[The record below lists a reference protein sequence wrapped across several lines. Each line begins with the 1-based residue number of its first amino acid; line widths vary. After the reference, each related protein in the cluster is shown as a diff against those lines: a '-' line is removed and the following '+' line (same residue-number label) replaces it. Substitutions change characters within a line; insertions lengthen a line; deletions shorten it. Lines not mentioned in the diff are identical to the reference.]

1 MSPIILPLLLV
12 AVSVVSATAG
22 WTLRDAR
29 ARGLPMRKALT
40 WAVISTQEFPLVFF
54 LYRRIRPRRTRG
66 EDPRQSPDPSV
77 PTRGS

>member
-22 WTLRDAR
+22 WTFRDAR

-40 WAVISTQEFPLVFF
+40 WAVISTQEFPLVFL
-54 LYRRIRPRRTRG
+54 LYRRIRPRRIRG
-66 EDPRQSPDPSV
+66 QE
-77 PTRGS
+77 PTHGPEAPARTPGS